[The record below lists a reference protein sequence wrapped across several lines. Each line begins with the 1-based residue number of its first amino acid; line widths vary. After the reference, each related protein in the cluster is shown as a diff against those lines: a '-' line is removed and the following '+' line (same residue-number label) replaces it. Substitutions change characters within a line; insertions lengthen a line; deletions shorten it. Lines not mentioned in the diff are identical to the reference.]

1 AAQRSLVAVARA
13 VATDASVVVFD
24 EPTASLPRHDVELL
38 YGAVERLRRAG
49 VAVVYV
55 THRLGEVTRL
65 ADRAAVL
72 RDGALVGTVTVAGT
86 SEQAL
91 VELIV
96 GAREERAAA
105 APGAAGDELLT
116 LHDISGERAD

>member
-38 YGAVERLRRAG
+38 YGAVERLRKAG

-55 THRLGEVTRL
+55 THRLSEVMRL

-72 RDGALVGTVTVAGT
+72 RDGDLVGTVTVANAT
-86 SEQAL
+86 EREL

-96 GAREERAAA
+96 GTKLDRAAA
-105 APGAAGDELLT
+105 APAA
-116 LHDISGERAD
+116 RPAF